1 MARLASEA
9 KMAFYPTSVE
19 TVRKIREMFIFEPD
33 AQIIDP
39 CCGEGEAVS
48 VFKND
53 GRLYGVEL
61 DVIRAKKARTKVH
74 ALMNAN
80 AIFGVRRSLDW
91 ASLLFLNPPYGDDG
105 FGNRL
110 EHKFIERW
118 GNTVLQGGYML
129 LIINPNSV
137 NLDIAKVIRNQNY
150 KPVLSFFDP
159 DNEDYKNYQQY
170 FLLFKR
176 ESKGF
181 RFDALALESCM
192 DISKSID
199 INEINEEG
207 IQIPSG
213 KMPPVF
219 KEYQLPE
226 WKIDELIEKSDIQS
240 EFEKELMTTQIG
252 FGSIEELN
260 EGQRNFL
267 IASGAIDEPLIEGD
281 WDKGLILKG
290 TVKKIQNE
298 SPQEDDD
305 GDITSVK
312 ISENFQ
318 TEVFGLDL
326 NSLQFYKYN

>member
-1 MARLASEA
+1 
-9 KMAFYPTSVE
+9 
-19 TVRKIREMFIFEPD
+19 
-33 AQIIDP
+33 
-39 CCGEGEAVS
+39 
-48 VFKND
+48 
-53 GRLYGVEL
+53 
-61 DVIRAKKARTKVH
+61 
-74 ALMNAN
+74 
-80 AIFGVRRSLDW
+80 
-91 ASLLFLNPPYGDDG
+91 
-105 FGNRL
+105 
-110 EHKFIERW
+110 
-118 GNTVLQGGYML
+118 ML

-181 RFDALALESCM
+181 RFDALALESWM

-199 INEINEEG
+199 INEINDEG

-213 KMPPVF
+213 KMPSVF

-298 SPQEDDD
+298 SPQEDND
-305 GDITSVK
+305 GDITTVK
-312 ISENFQ
+312 VSENFQ